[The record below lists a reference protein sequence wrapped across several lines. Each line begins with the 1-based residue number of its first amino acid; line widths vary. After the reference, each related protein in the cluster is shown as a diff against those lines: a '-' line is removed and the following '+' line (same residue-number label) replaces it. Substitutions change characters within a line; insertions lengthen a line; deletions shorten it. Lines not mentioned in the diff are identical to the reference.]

1 MRFWDTSALAPLFV
15 GEATTEQARQLLLE
29 DPGVL
34 VWIGTSV
41 ELVSALARLRRT
53 SAGAADLLLLARR
66 EVLQRW
72 PDWTV
77 ISDPASV
84 TTRAQRLVDVH
95 PLKTLDAL
103 QLAAALVASLDR
115 PESLP
120 LVTADRQLATA
131 AELEGFPV
139 VSLG

>member
-1 MRFWDTSALAPLFV
+1 VRFWDTSALAPLFV
-15 GEATTEQARQLLLE
+15 DEATTEQARQLLVE

-53 SAGAADLLLLARR
+53 STGASDLLLLARR

-72 PDWTV
+72 PDWTI

-115 PESLP
+115 PASLP
-120 LVTADRQLATA
+120 IVTADRHLATA